1 MNSALNQ
8 LSQPPA
14 TVDVEQAVAD
24 RYSAASAQ
32 PEAALCCPV
41 EYDTRWLEV
50 LPQELIE
57 KDYGCGD
64 PSRYVRPGETVL
76 DLGSGGGKVCYIA
89 SQIVGQQGR
98 VIGVDINQDMLQ
110 LARRFQPQISTA
122 IGWDNVHFHRGRIKD
137 LALDLD
143 RWESYLQQHPI
154 GSTDDWLA
162 AQQQADRCRAES
174 PMVASDSVDVVVSNC
189 VLNLVAP
196 AARQQLFSEVFRVLR
211 SGGRAVVSDI
221 VSDEPV
227 PVHLQNDPQ
236 LWSGCISGAFQQAAF
251 LDAFAAAGF
260 HGMEILSRQ
269 SEAWAT
275 VEGIEFRSLTVQAF
289 KHPPQSEQDL
299 GQAVVYRGPFATV
312 TDDQG
317 NTLTRGVPQAVGDQ
331 TFTLYEQAP
340 YRDQVIRNAPQQAV
354 DPQTAPPFDG
364 RRNTVRAADET
375 KAGRE
380 TLTQLPVSD
389 CCGPGEC
396 C

>member
-98 VIGVDINQDMLQ
+98 VIGVDINQDMLE

-122 IGWDNVHFHRGRIKD
+122 IGWDNVHFHRGRIQD

-154 GSTDDWLA
+154 GSTEDWLA

-196 AARQQLFSEVFRVLR
+196 AARRQLFSEVFRVLR
-211 SGGRAVVSDI
+211 SGGRAVISDI

-251 LDAFAAAGF
+251 LDAFAEAGGNF
-260 HGMEILSRQ
+260 IDTADVYSSGESEEVIL
-269 SEAWAT
+269 
-275 VEGIEFRSLTVQAF
+275 
-289 KHPPQSEQDL
+289 
-299 GQAVVYRGPFATV
+299 
-312 TDDQG
+312 
-317 NTLTRGVPQAVGDQ
+317 
-331 TFTLYEQAP
+331 
-340 YRDQVIRNAPQQAV
+340 
-354 DPQTAPPFDG
+354 
-364 RRNTVRAADET
+364 
-375 KAGRE
+375 
-380 TLTQLPVSD
+380 
-389 CCGPGEC
+389 
-396 C
+396 

>member
-1 MNSALNQ
+1 MNSALN
-8 LSQPPA
+8 SQTDRPA
-14 TVDVEQAVAD
+14 PVDVEQAVAD

-32 PEAALCCPV
+32 AEAALCCPV

-98 VIGVDINQDMLQ
+98 VIGVDINQDMLD
-110 LARRFQPQISTA
+110 LARRFQPQISAA
-122 IGWDNVHFHRGRIKD
+122 IGWDNVHFHRGRIQD

-143 RWESYLQQHPI
+143 RWEGYLQQHPI
-154 GSTDDWLA
+154 GSTEDWLA
-162 AQQQADRCRAES
+162 AQQQAERCREES

-196 AARQQLFSEVFRVLR
+196 ADRRQLFTEVFRVLR
-211 SGGRAVVSDI
+211 SGGRAVISDI
-221 VSDEPV
+221 VSDEHV
-227 PVHLQNDPQ
+227 PPHLQNDPQ
-236 LWSGCISGAFQQAAF
+236 LWSGCISGAFQQATF

-260 HGMEILSRQ
+260 HGMEILTRQ
-269 SEAWAT
+269 EEAWAT

-289 KHPPQSEQDL
+289 KHPPQSEREL
-299 GQAVVYRGPFATV
+299 GQAAVYRGPFTAV
-312 TDDQG
+312 TDDYG

-331 TFTLYEQAP
+331 TFALYEQSP
-340 YRDQVIRNAPQQAV
+340 YRDQIIRIAPRQV
-354 DPQTAPPFDG
+354 LDPATAAPFHG
-364 RRNTVRAADET
+364 RRNTVRAAGET
-375 KAGRE
+375 KAGND